1 MDRIIDKLKKLLAL
15 AERGE
20 QGEAENARRLL
31 EAELRK
37 HGLTF
42 DDIREENKRTR
53 TRWRN

>member
-31 EAELRK
+31 VAELRK
-37 HGLTF
+37 H
-42 DDIREENKRTR
+42 
-53 TRWRN
+53 